1 MPLDFKIKND
11 DGVQKNVVRV
21 DSTER
26 VGINTITP
34 SEALDVS
41 GSIQASD
48 NLIIQGTTDSTS
60 IGTGSRKDS
69 WWCRYS

>member
-1 MPLDFKIKND
+1 MVNQTQGAPLDFKIKND

-34 SEALDVS
+34 SEALERKW
-41 GSIQASD
+41 IY
-48 NLIIQGTTDSTS
+48 TS
-60 IGTGSRKDS
+60 K
-69 WWCRYS
+69 